1 MPLCRT
7 GSSRAARGEAG
18 AWLDAVATRLR
29 AQDFRDRGERGRPV
43 EPARSW
49 VRSGTSIPADS
60 CTTSRKASWNVM
72 HERISIEGPVESIDG
87 QLTLRIPLAAGGD
100 TLAPLAHGLGEAG
113 GENLHLIIQPW
124 LA

>member
-1 MPLCRT
+1 
-7 GSSRAARGEAG
+7 
-18 AWLDAVATRLR
+18 
-29 AQDFRDRGERGRPV
+29 
-43 EPARSW
+43 
-49 VRSGTSIPADS
+49 
-60 CTTSRKASWNVM
+60 M